1 MKSISSRRI
10 SSPAA
15 TMSRSSSIRSTVVRR
30 FIVDESAFTQDVALA
45 VETNRAVGQVLAQVQ
60 RLRLRK

>member
-1 MKSISSRRI
+1 
-10 SSPAA
+10 
-15 TMSRSSSIRSTVVRR
+15 VVRR